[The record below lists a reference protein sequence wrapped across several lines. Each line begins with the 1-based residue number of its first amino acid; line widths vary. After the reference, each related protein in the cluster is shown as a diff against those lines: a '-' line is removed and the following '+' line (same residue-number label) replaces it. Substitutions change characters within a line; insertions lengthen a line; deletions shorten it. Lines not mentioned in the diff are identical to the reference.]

1 MGRACPKSTAT
12 RRLVSR
18 LSPPAAS
25 EGRDVGL
32 AAGGVLGC
40 LPRLSDGSL
49 ERGDEMVELPD
60 ERHAASFFRVVT
72 CLSQALSKQP
82 QIVPAADR
90 VLNLLLHRYGARHLR
105 DAGARQ
111 IFSEIARFLDR
122 DAVAVELPVARRLRQ
137 CAHPRFGAL
146 PLALKASQIVVVL
159 GAREPVEL
167 ALDLSHP
174 LLLGGALRLPTSAL
188 HERVPSRLQPGRE
201 IRGKQP
207 HLPDP
212 DEQLPLHFELPQA
225 RKPPHDVGRFLG
237 ELAPVEGLGR
247 RGDTPQRDAK
257 VMDAVGLA
265 LPENFL
271 RPRERMALLF
281 PDRVLR
287 GHGSAIIRRKVRN
300 RFMPSSHPLHR
311 VYRVPD
317 QNRKAV
323 KKLAAIDIGTNSIK
337 LLVASV
343 DAEGSLEVLSRE
355 KAMVRLGSETLATGR
370 LSPEAIEAAAS
381 TVEQFLRSVE
391 AQGAELV
398 RAVATCAVREA
409 TNSSELIEEVRRRTG
424 VTVDVVSGE
433 EEARLINLAVR
444 SEFPSRLDPLFMV
457 DIGGGS
463 TEFVI
468 SNGARVLLTESL
480 PLGVVRLAARY
491 LRSDPLSDRDRK
503 AMKKEIRAVAKK
515 AAQAV
520 RKTGFKTCV
529 GSSGTIQSLSLVFDG
544 AILGREVPVSGH
556 RTLTRKGLKKVNRLL
571 RRTNEKEKLR
581 IAGLDPRRRD
591 IAGPGGILLAW
602 ILKRTGAESIVVG
615 ERGLREGILLDYTS
629 QTGQK
634 RDIDRD
640 VRARSIDRLLRRGNA
655 EVLHAAHV
663 ARLALEIFDRTHAL
677 HQLTA
682 TEREWLQY
690 GALLHDI
697 GCYVGYAR
705 HQRHS
710 YYLITHGDLTG
721 FSAEEVEIIASLARY
736 HKGGGPK
743 ARHENWQRLNPYLR
757 PVVEK
762 LAAMLRI
769 ADGLD
774 RSHRQ
779 LVDEVECRVRPRR
792 VDFSVTARADC
803 EAELDAARR
812 KADLFERVFDRRAVF
827 RAVPAEREEETHQKD
842 LEMISAEALWS

>member
-1 MGRACPKSTAT
+1 
-12 RRLVSR
+12 
-18 LSPPAAS
+18 
-25 EGRDVGL
+25 
-32 AAGGVLGC
+32 
-40 LPRLSDGSL
+40 
-49 ERGDEMVELPD
+49 
-60 ERHAASFFRVVT
+60 
-72 CLSQALSKQP
+72 
-82 QIVPAADR
+82 
-90 VLNLLLHRYGARHLR
+90 
-105 DAGARQ
+105 
-111 IFSEIARFLDR
+111 
-122 DAVAVELPVARRLRQ
+122 
-137 CAHPRFGAL
+137 
-146 PLALKASQIVVVL
+146 
-159 GAREPVEL
+159 
-167 ALDLSHP
+167 
-174 LLLGGALRLPTSAL
+174 
-188 HERVPSRLQPGRE
+188 
-201 IRGKQP
+201 
-207 HLPDP
+207 
-212 DEQLPLHFELPQA
+212 
-225 RKPPHDVGRFLG
+225 
-237 ELAPVEGLGR
+237 
-247 RGDTPQRDAK
+247 
-257 VMDAVGLA
+257 
-265 LPENFL
+265 
-271 RPRERMALLF
+271 
-281 PDRVLR
+281 
-287 GHGSAIIRRKVRN
+287 
-300 RFMPSSHPLHR
+300 MPSSHPLQR
-311 VYRVPD
+311 IYRASD
-317 QNRKAV
+317 QNRAAV

-337 LLVASV
+337 LLVATV
-343 DAEGSLEVLSRE
+343 DADGSLEVLSRE
-355 KAMVRLGSETLATGR
+355 KAMVRLGSETLSTGR

-381 TVEQFLRSVE
+381 TVEQFLRSVS

-398 RAVATCAVREA
+398 RTVATCAVREA
-409 TNSSELIEEVRRRTG
+409 GNSSELIEEVRRRTG

-444 SEFPSRLDPLFMV
+444 SEFASRLDPLFMV

-468 SNGARVLLTESL
+468 SNGSRVLLTESL

-520 RKTGFKTCV
+520 RKKGFKTCV

-571 RRTNEKEKLR
+571 RRTTEKEKLR

-591 IAGPGGILLAW
+591 IAAPGGILLAW

-634 RDIDRD
+634 PDVDRD
-640 VRARSIDRLLRRGNA
+640 VRARSVDRLLRRGNA

-757 PVVEK
+757 LVVEK

-779 LVDEVECRVRPRR
+779 LVTEVECRVRSRR
-792 VDFSVTARADC
+792 VDFSVTARGDC
-803 EAELDAARR
+803 EAELDLARR
-812 KADLFERVFDRRAVF
+812 KADLFEHVFDRRAVF